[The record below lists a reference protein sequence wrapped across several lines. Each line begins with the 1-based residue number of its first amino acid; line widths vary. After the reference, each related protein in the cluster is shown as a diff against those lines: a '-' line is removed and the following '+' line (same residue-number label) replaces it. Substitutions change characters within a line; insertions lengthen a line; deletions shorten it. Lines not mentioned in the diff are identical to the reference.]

1 MPSRRFISKR
11 AAEKEDAPDE
21 AEAAGPKEEPAAVPD
36 EKQPSSEGGGGEG
49 ESEMKQE
56 PAGIPPETAP
66 SGGNQTA
73 PSPAAKGP
81 SMMDK
86 IEKDAGIVGKDALE
100 AGTSL
105 GEKGVKFTEK
115 ETGLPGAVV
124 VGIFILGGLIIL
136 VMLYFL
142 CTKVICKR
150 KGKKGKKGEKK
161 GLLGKGIDFAGGN
174 AEKEEEAEGE
184 AGGEEEEE
192 EEKAEEKQ
200 FLGRL
205 SYSMDYDFQK
215 GELTV
220 GIISASDLVG
230 MDMSGTSDPYV
241 KVFLMPDKKK
251 KFETKVHRKTLN
263 PIFNET
269 FTFKVAFAEIAGQT
283 LMMAVYDFDRF
294 SKHDMIGNVKI
305 PLNSV
310 DLGSTIEDTKELQPP
325 DDDKEYLGDLCFSLR
340 FVPKAGK
347 LTVNILEAKNL
358 KKMDVGG
365 LSDPFVKIELM
376 QNGKRVKKKKTT
388 IKKRTL
394 NPYFNES
401 FLFEVPFEQITKTDL
416 KITVFDYDKLGSND
430 AIGGIEVGYGA
441 SGAGLRHW
449 TDMINAP
456 RRPIAQWHTLQEVE
470 EK

>member
-1 MPSRRFISKR
+1 MKRR
-11 AAEKEDAPDE
+11 AAESKETKEDSAL
-21 AEAAGPKEEPAAVPD
+21 KEEPPADVT
-36 EKQPSSEGGGGEG
+36 PSDSKESGEENKMNQEPPGKPSDGGSSSEDSGTSGKPSAEGSEGGEPKPESSGSTKESTSSKILDVGEH
-49 ESEMKQE
+49 
-56 PAGIPPETAP
+56 
-66 SGGNQTA
+66 
-73 PSPAAKGP
+73 
-81 SMMDK
+81 
-86 IEKDAGIVGKDALE
+86 VGKGLE
-100 AGTSL
+100 EL
-105 GEKGVKFTEK
+105 GSGSVKLTEK
-115 ETGLPGAVV
+115 ETGLPGAAVVAIFLV
-124 VGIFILGGLIIL
+124 VGL
-136 VMLYFL
+136 VLLVGMYLV
-142 CTKVICKR
+142 CTKFLCKR

-161 GLLGKGIDFAGGN
+161 GLLGKAGDFGG
-174 AEKEEEAEGE
+174 KDDSKHDEEEGK
-184 AGGEEEEE
+184 EEEEE
-192 EEKAEEKQ
+192 EEEGKAEEKQ
-200 FLGRL
+200 YLGRL
-205 SYSMDYDFQK
+205 SYSIDYEFQK

-269 FTFKVAFAEIAGQT
+269 FTFKVPFAEIAGQT

-347 LTVNILEAKNL
+347 LTVNVLEAKNL

-430 AIGGIEVGYGA
+430 AIGGIDVGYGA